1 MRSYIR
7 KAAALGLAGVLV
19 CGTLAGC
26 GKKADTKVDGTKTLM
41 TVNGD
46 TLNLGVGSFL
56 AKYEQAQI
64 YQFYTAYFGMG
75 SEIFDQVTD
84 EESTETYG
92 DTLKDSTIEDLK
104 KQMVIRQHAE
114 EYGVTLTDDEKKA
127 IDDAAQAYID
137 GNTDEVKEMIGAS
150 KEDLVELMTLQ
161 TYQAKMMDPI
171 VKDVDTEVSDE
182 EGQVSSL
189 SYITVNVP
197 TEEEVTSGVESAE
210 TAVEPVASVV
220 ESAAAAV
227 EAATAGA
234 ESVLEEIAA
243 GAESVAE
250 AFASSGAESVAEEVV
265 ETSLQ
270 LSAKAKA
277 QSVINAILAADNIAD
292 ADLSEIAKTVDDSL
306 TSVRGQFTTYD
317 PEDTTLDASI
327 VDAVKDLED
336 GTLVETPI
344 RSEDGTKYYV
354 VRFDKTYDEER
365 TKTKKDSVVTERK
378 QTLFDETTDKWV
390 EEAEITVDEDAWKSV
405 TLTDKAPVTLAVAP
419 APETT
424 ADEAAVS
431 GAESIPT
438 LVEVESIAE
447 PAISAAEEVLSIV
460 EDVTAETLSQ
470 AEDAAN

>member
-197 TEEEVTSGVESAE
+197 TEEEVTSGVESAV

-447 PAISAAEEVLSIV
+447 PATSAAEEVLSIV

>member
-197 TEEEVTSGVESAE
+197 TEEEVTSGVESAV
-210 TAVEPVASVV
+210 TAVEPAASVV

>member
-197 TEEEVTSGVESAE
+197 TEEEVTSGVESAV

-292 ADLSEIAKTVDDSL
+292 ADLSEIAKTVDDTL

>member
-197 TEEEVTSGVESAE
+197 TEEEVTSGVESAV